1 MLGAFETTARQRPRD
16 VCYTYVGDGG
26 VRTPYSYRCV
36 RLAAAALS
44 LLLSDRGVK
53 RDDCVVLDAPNIAG
67 YPLFLLAAA
76 YGGFTLILLNNRLSL
91 AEKVTRV
98 AEIEGR
104 HGVRISLKID
114 EGRAES
120 LVRKAL
126 DWSQGDASGRSM
138 YPRESEETLV
148 HVAERAGHLF
158 DAKKRAVVMFTSG
171 TTGKQKA
178 VVLSWGNLVGAARA
192 SNRTLNKQGEGLWQ
206 AALPLCHIGGL
217 QIVVRSFLNK
227 NPFILYRRF
236 DAKTLVDDCV
246 RYGATHVSV
255 VDKMLRDMMD
265 ADSRGAL
272 SRYHC
277 VLLGGAAANPVT
289 LSRARRVGANV
300 YMSYG
305 MTETSSQI
313 ASTLVSVGFDGG
325 LRLLPGYDA
334 RIVDPDENGFGRLAV
349 SGPGVCDGYLN
360 ARPARTAD
368 GMFLTGDTA
377 ALRAGKLYVK
387 ERTAD
392 MFVSGG
398 ENVYPEEIRGQLLK
412 IPGVAD
418 AYVFGAAD
426 PVWGRRPVAFVQRDR
441 SVNDGLS
448 NTAFASAIMGQA
460 AGRLSK
466 INCPRRLFSIERF
479 PTTEVGKTDRLA
491 LETYYDRRIEVA
503 EVHLYHVRQPF
514 SKPFETAKETL
525 YARDSIIVEVV
536 DYAGRT
542 GVGECVSFPT
552 PWYLP
557 ETLVEDARVIE
568 DVLAPMIVAEAFLHP
583 TEAAFAMEAL
593 PAAAAYPMAR
603 AAVEPA
609 LWDLYGKI
617 VEAPLWRLIG
627 GRSEADAAVVDA
639 GAVVGI
645 LSASDTVEAVRACD
659 QAGYH
664 RVKIKVKPG
673 AAVERVRAVREAFPH
688 MKIALDANQSFSE
701 CDTAEL
707 LKLDEYGIGWI
718 EEPLC
723 PQSSPSDASDE
734 LFDRL
739 ARLQRQMKTPV
750 CLDESFVTGEDALRA
765 LDHPELR
772 CFAVKIAKFGGI
784 TQTLEF
790 ISRARKAKARVWMGG
805 MYDTGISKSI
815 HAAFQMLPD
824 IVDPGD
830 IGSVT
835 RYYASDI
842 AVPPHI
848 ATRGRIALNRA
859 DHPYGIGCALD
870 RAALNKT
877 VVSRSVVRA

>member
-1 MLGAFETTARQRPRD
+1 MLGAFESTARQQPHE
-16 VCYTYVGDGG
+16 VCYTYVGDDG
-26 VRTPYSYRCV
+26 VRTSYSYRRV

-53 RDDCVVLDAPNIAG
+53 RDDCLVLDAPNIAG

-104 HGVRISLKID
+104 HGVRIPLKVD

-126 DWSQGDASGRSM
+126 DWSQGDERGRSM

-158 DAKKRAVVMFTSG
+158 DTKKRAVVMFTSG

-178 VVLSWGNLVGAARA
+178 VVLTWGNLVGAARA

-206 AALPLCHIGGL
+206 LALPLCHIGGL

-236 DAKTLVDDCV
+236 DAKALLDDCV
-246 RYGATHVSV
+246 RHKATHVSV
-255 VDKMLRDMMD
+255 VDKMLRDMLD
-265 ADSRGAL
+265 ADAHGAL
-272 SRYHC
+272 SRYQC
-277 VLLGGAAANPVT
+277 VLLGGSAPNPVT
-289 LSRARRVGANV
+289 LSRARRSDARV
-300 YMSYG
+300 YASYG

-313 ASTLVSVGFDGG
+313 ASSLVSAGFDGS

-398 ENVYPEEIRGQLLK
+398 ENVYPEEIRRQLVR

-418 AYVFGAAD
+418 AYVFGAPD
-426 PVWGRRPVAFVQRDR
+426 DVWGRRPVAFIQRDR
-441 SVNDGLS
+441 SVNDGS
-448 NTAFASAIMGQA
+448 TNTDFARFVMDQA
-460 AGRLSK
+460 RSLLSK

-479 PTTEVGKTDRLA
+479 PMKGIGKTDRLA
-491 LETYYDRRIEVA
+491 LEEYYDHRIEVK
-503 EVHLYHVRQPF
+503 EVRLYHIRQPF
-514 SKPFETAKETL
+514 NKPFETAKETL
-525 YARDSIIVEVV
+525 AIRDSVMVEVV

-568 DVLAPMIVAEAFLHP
+568 DVLAPMIASEAYLHP
-583 TEAAFAMEAL
+583 TEAAIAMEAH
-593 PAAAAYPMAR
+593 PAAAAFPMAR

-617 VEAPLWRLIG
+617 VEKPLWQLIG
-627 GRSEADAAVVDA
+627 GKCETDSAVVDA

-645 LSASDTVEAVRACD
+645 LPVRETVEAVRACE
-659 QAGYH
+659 QAGYR
-664 RVKIKVKPG
+664 RVKIKIRPG
-673 AAVERVRAVREAFPH
+673 AAADRIAAVRNAFPAI
-688 MKIALDANQSFSE
+688 KISLDANQSFSE
-701 CDTAEL
+701 EDIAEL
-707 LKLDEYGIGWI
+707 RKFDELDIEWI

-723 PQSSPSDASDE
+723 AQAQPSDGCEE

-739 ARLQRQMKTPV
+739 ACLQRQLKTPV
-750 CLDESFVTGEDALRA
+750 CLDESFVTERDALSAMKR
-765 LDHPELR
+765 PELR

-784 TQTLEF
+784 TQALAF
-790 ISRARKAKARVWMGG
+790 VSRARKAGARIWMGG
-805 MYDTGISKSI
+805 MYDTGVSKSV

-835 RYYASDI
+835 RYYANDI
-842 AVPPHI
+842 AAPAHV

-859 DHPYGIGCALD
+859 GHPFGIGCGLD
-870 RAALNKT
+870 RAALGKT
-877 VVSRSVVRA
+877 VVSRSVIRA